1 MEAVVG
7 LFLKYLLEEG
17 KFNPSNYE
25 GILELGQSAPNSL
38 SRCLRDF
45 NQYLLSKKVIYEEL
59 DSLGLNGAY
68 GYLEQG
74 IFVPK
79 SLRNDKHFI
88 EDAPKVPYIRQG
100 YSYPS
105 IEEFGSIICEGI
117 SSDLF
122 DISSYSQDVFVGY
135 CASTNNEEELCNN
148 RIFFDKLFTAV
159 NIASGREFEIKRDID
174 SKLEKEFCLIKR
186 KKKCQLH

>member
-1 MEAVVG
+1 MGINNTRKESY

-68 GYLEQG
+68 GYL
-74 IFVPK
+74 
-79 SLRNDKHFI
+79 
-88 EDAPKVPYIRQG
+88 
-100 YSYPS
+100 
-105 IEEFGSIICEGI
+105 
-117 SSDLF
+117 
-122 DISSYSQDVFVGY
+122 
-135 CASTNNEEELCNN
+135 
-148 RIFFDKLFTAV
+148 
-159 NIASGREFEIKRDID
+159 
-174 SKLEKEFCLIKR
+174 
-186 KKKCQLH
+186 